1 MGYGNRNNVLI
12 GSDGSK
18 KEPRALREPFPL
30 AGEEQALVV
39 PGSQITPGTRARCC
53 TAQKT
58 TYWGRRTRR
67 SLTGLQLIPV
77 LVQTSPTAAWPRL
90 STPHLLQEHRSLGQ
104 AK

>member
-39 PGSQITPGTRARCC
+39 MVT
-53 TAQKT
+53 
-58 TYWGRRTRR
+58 
-67 SLTGLQLIPV
+67 LIPNERK
-77 LVQTSPTAAWPRL
+77 TKYFPETAL
-90 STPHLLQEHRSLGQ
+90 
-104 AK
+104 